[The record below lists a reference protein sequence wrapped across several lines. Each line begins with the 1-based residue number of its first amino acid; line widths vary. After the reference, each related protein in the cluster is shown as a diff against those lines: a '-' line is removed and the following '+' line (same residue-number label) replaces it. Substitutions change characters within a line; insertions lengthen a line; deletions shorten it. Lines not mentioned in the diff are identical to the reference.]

1 MAWGELRSGRSLE
14 RLINFSDAVVAVAIT
29 LLALPLSDIA
39 GPTNGQTM
47 TDVLWANFG
56 LIQTFVTTFIVVAIM
71 WSVHNK
77 VVNDLG
83 SYDSAIFWLTI
94 LWLMGFAFL
103 PWPSRLYTGP
113 GFDADVSGHG
123 SSDQGGAGTLYW
135 LTLAYI
141 SAIGALT
148 ARHMRKHP
156 ELIEPQMRPHW
167 AQLESSPARFRGM
180 AFAIVFV
187 AAAVACQFV
196 YWIGSYFLLL
206 LIPIG
211 FLLRYPKRMVDD
223 QDAIAEQQE
232 ASE

>member
-1 MAWGELRSGRSLE
+1 MAWGEVRSGRSLD

-29 LLALPLSDIA
+29 LLALPLADIE
-39 GPTNGQTM
+39 GPTAGQTM
-47 TDVLWANFG
+47 MDVLWANFG
-56 LIQTFVTTFIVVAIM
+56 AIQTFVTTFIVVGIM
-71 WSVHNK
+71 WGVHNR

-113 GFDADVSGHG
+113 GIGADVAGHTG
-123 SSDQGGAGTLYW
+123 SDPGGAGTLYW

-141 SAIGALT
+141 AAIGAMT

-156 ELIEPQMRPHW
+156 DLVEPRMRPYWAQMR
-167 AQLESSPARFRGM
+167 SSPARFRGL
-180 AFAIVFV
+180 AFAVVFV
-187 AAAVACQFV
+187 AAAIACQFV
-196 YWIGSYFLLL
+196 FWIGNYFLLL

-211 FLLRYPKRMVDD
+211 IVLRYPKRMVDE
-223 QDAIAEQQE
+223 QDAVAEQQE